1 MPVSIQLNPK
11 NVEEFVMAHFDI
23 IIRGGTVVDG
33 TRTPRYTSDIAIK
46 DGKIAKI
53 GGLNGST
60 ADKVLDAKGRIVAP
74 GFVDLHTHYDAQI
87 FWDPY
92 CTLSGW
98 HGVTSVALGN
108 CGFGFAPSRQE
119 DQDRAMLSMTR
130 NEAIPYDAMKAGM
143 PWDWVTFPDFI
154 DSLTRTPKGVNCL
167 TYVPLTPLYA
177 WVMGWED
184 AKKRRP
190 TEEELQEMVRLV
202 NEAMDAGAC
211 GWSAQVL
218 GINSLQ
224 RDYDGT
230 PMITDMLSEAEILT
244 FAKILADR
252 DEGFIE
258 LAYQETGEEG
268 RPLGE
273 ETRTFFEKV
282 AETAKRPILYQVVTP
297 NSVHPE
303 QHRER
308 IRWLESCAERGL
320 RVYGQGATNR
330 GGFLFTFEDWNM
342 FDESPAWRDVTLG
355 TKDERKANMQDPAMR
370 RRLKEEWDSGTR
382 PTRAS
387 QGSVGGLLVLTK
399 NVKIDIGPESD
410 FTKLPVPVEVG
421 GASYLLMKGRDGYK
435 LLSTF
440 CPHQGGTIEDG
451 EEAFVC
457 DGHGYNFDKD
467 GGRCI
472 TNPSLRMKS
481 FVVSVKDGRLI
492 ASAPDENADT
502 VAEAGQIVQQIAD
515 REGKHVIDAL
525 LDMVVEDDLSTE
537 FFADI
542 QGREVAQ
549 YTAEVLDSNH
559 IVPGVSDG
567 GAHVKFLTNGS
578 YPTDIITWLV
588 RDEEVITLED
598 AHYKLSYLPA
608 HFGGFKDRGA
618 IREGAPADIVVY
630 DLDKLEVLPSEV
642 AEDLPGGEWRRIQK
656 SKGYNWIMVNG
667 EITFEEGEPT
677 GAMPGRLLRN
687 GRG

>member
-1 MPVSIQLNPK
+1 
-11 NVEEFVMAHFDI
+11 MADYDI
-23 IIRGGTVVDG
+23 IIKGGTIVDG
-33 TRTPRYTSDIAIK
+33 TRTPRYVSDVAIK
-46 DGKIAKI
+46 DGKISQI
-53 GGLNGST
+53 GGLRRST
-60 ADKVLDAKGRIVAP
+60 ADRVLDAKGRIVAP

-108 CGFGFAPSRQE
+108 CGFGFAPSRVE
-119 DQDRAMLSMTR
+119 DRDRAMLSMTR
-130 NEAIPYDAMKAGM
+130 NEAIPYEAMKQGM

-154 DSLTRTPKGVNCL
+154 DSLNRTPKGVNCL

-177 WVMGWED
+177 WVMGWEG

-190 TEEELQEMVRLV
+190 TEAELQEMCRLI

-218 GINSLQ
+218 GVNSVQ

-230 PMITDMLSEAEILT
+230 PMITDLLSEHEVLT

-258 LAYQETGEEG
+258 LAYLTTGEEG

-273 ETRTFFEKV
+273 DARVFFEMV
-282 AETAKRPILYQVVTP
+282 AETAQRPILYQTVSP

-320 RVYGQGATNR
+320 RLYGQGNTRR
-330 GGFLFTFEDWNM
+330 GGFEMTFEDWNL
-342 FDESPAWRDVTLG
+342 FDDAPAWRDVTLG
-355 TKDERKANMQDPAMR
+355 TKDERKAKMEDPEMR
-370 RRLKEEWDSGTR
+370 RRLKEEWDSGIR
-382 PTRAS
+382 PT
-387 QGSVGGLLVLTK
+387 QVIPGSVGSLIVQTK
-399 NVKIDIGPESD
+399 NTNIDIGATSD
-410 FTKLPVPVEVG
+410 FAKLPAPVSIG
-421 GASYLLMKGRDGYK
+421 GGNYFLINTRDGYK
-435 LLSTF
+435 LLSTL
-440 CPHQGGTIEDG
+440 CPHQGGTVADEG
-451 EEAFVC
+451 EMFVC
-457 DGHGYNFDKD
+457 DNHGYQYDKD
-467 GGRCI
+467 GGKCI
-472 TNPSLRMKS
+472 NAEGFRMKS
-481 FVVSVKDGRLI
+481 YVVNDKDGRMI
-492 ASAPDENADT
+492 ALVPDEKAAAA
-502 VAEAGQIVQQIAD
+502 AEVGQTVQQIAD
-515 REGKHVIDAL
+515 QEGKHVIDSL
-525 LDMVVEDDLSTE
+525 LDMVVEGDLATE
-537 FFADI
+537 FLAET
-542 QGREVAQ
+542 QGRAAAQ
-549 YTAEVLDSNH
+549 FTTEVLDSNL
-559 IVPGVSDG
+559 VVAGVSDG
-567 GAHVKFLTNGS
+567 GAHVKFLTAGI
-578 YPTDIITWLV
+578 YPTDMLCWLV
-588 RDEEVITLED
+588 RDEKMMSLED

-667 EITFEEGEPT
+667 EITFEDGEPT
-677 GAMPGRLLRN
+677 GAMPGKLLRN